1 MESKIM
7 KNTIKLQLDSSAL
20 ERLIGGDSEIE
31 VELRSNVVQ
40 AFAKRH
46 LKGVIE
52 ERYLDELKKE
62 ICDYFWEYNSKIY
75 ELKPEIKQKI
85 ADEVKKAIREEIKK
99 ATEEGYKEIVNEL
112 NAEIRLRI
120 NEIVDW
126 IKGNL
131 NEGKGEEII
140 TKVIKEKLRG

>member
-1 MESKIM
+1 MKI
-7 KNTIKLQLDSSAL
+7 QLDEKAL

-52 ERYLDELKKE
+52 EKYLDELKKE
-62 ICDYFWEYNSKIY
+62 ICDYFWGFNSNRY
-75 ELKPEIKQKI
+75 ELKPEVKQMI
-85 ADEVKKAIREEIKK
+85 AGEVKKVIGAEIKK
-99 ATEEGYKEIVNEL
+99 ATEEGYKEIVDNL
-112 NAEIRLRI
+112 NAEMQLKF

-126 IKGNL
+126 IKNNL
-131 NEGKGEEII
+131 NEKKGEEII

>member
-1 MESKIM
+1 M
-7 KNTIKLQLDSSAL
+7 
-20 ERLIGGDSEIE
+20 
-31 VELRSNVVQ
+31 
-40 AFAKRH
+40 
-46 LKGVIE
+46 
-52 ERYLDELKKE
+52 KKE
-62 ICDYFWEYNSKIY
+62 ICDYFWEFNSKIY
-75 ELKPEIKQKI
+75 ELKPEVKQMI
-85 ADEVKKAIREEIKK
+85 ADEVKKVISAEIKK

>member
-1 MESKIM
+1 MKI
-7 KNTIKLQLDSSAL
+7 QLDEKAL

-52 ERYLDELKKE
+52 ERYLYELKKE
-62 ICDYFWEYNSKIY
+62 ICDYFRGFYSNRY
-75 ELKPEIKQKI
+75 ELKPEVKQMI
-85 ADEVKKAIREEIKK
+85 ADEVKKVIGAEIKK
-99 ATEEGYKEIVNEL
+99 ATEEGYKKIVDDL
-112 NAEIRLRI
+112 NAEMQLKV
-120 NEIVDW
+120 NEIVYW
-126 IKGNL
+126 IKNNL
-131 NEGKGEEII
+131 NEKKGEEII

>member
-1 MESKIM
+1 M

-20 ERLIGGDSEIE
+20 ERLIGGDSEVE
-31 VELRSNVVQ
+31 VEIRNSIAQ

-62 ICDYFWEYNSKIY
+62 ICDYFWGFNSNRY
-75 ELKPEIKQKI
+75 ELKPEVKQMI
-85 ADEVKKAIREEIKK
+85 ANEVKKVIGEEIKK
-99 ATEEGYKEIVNEL
+99 ATEEGYSKIVDDL
-112 NAEIRLRI
+112 NAEMQLKV

-126 IKGNL
+126 IK
-131 NEGKGEEII
+131 KS
-140 TKVIKEKLRG
+140 

>member
-1 MESKIM
+1 M

-20 ERLIGGDSEIE
+20 ERLIGGDSEVE
-31 VELRSNVVQ
+31 VEIRNSIAQ

-52 ERYLDELKKE
+52 EKYLEETKKE
-62 ICDYFWEYNSKIY
+62 VCSSLWGFNSNRY

-85 ADEVKKAIREEIKK
+85 ADEVKKVIREEIKK